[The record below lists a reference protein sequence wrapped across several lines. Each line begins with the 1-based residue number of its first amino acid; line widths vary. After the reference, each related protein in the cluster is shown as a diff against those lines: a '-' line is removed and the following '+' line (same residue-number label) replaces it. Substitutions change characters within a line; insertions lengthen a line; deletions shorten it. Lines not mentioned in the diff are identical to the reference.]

1 MERCCGIH
9 YFEVCAILGFVKRVR
24 IDVTRMVIFLRKMG
38 LARKQKAESQ
48 KPNVYIY
55 IYIYLFI
62 YFSPISSLIN
72 IYLTSN

>member
-38 LARKQKAESQ
+38 LARKQKARN
-48 KPNVYIY
+48 PTFIY
-55 IYIYLFI
+55 IYIFI
-62 YFSPISSLIN
+62 FNHNVL
-72 IYLTSN
+72 LKMVKA

>member
-38 LARKQKAESQ
+38 LARKQKARN
-48 KPNVYIY
+48 PTFIY

-62 YFSPISSLIN
+62 YLFLI
-72 IYLTSN
+72 IMFC